1 MVRSIVL
8 FSPFPRGE
16 RQRKTNDFHY
26 LIIGEEVYWKTSPLT
41 PLDASNSLRVGKFAI
56 MVIGKIKT
64 WTPVA
69 IPQKALMP
77 STGGRERVAS
87 GKEMAWGLER
97 KLLGKKYQGGFPT
110 VCGLQL

>member
-56 MVIGKIKT
+56 MVIGINKDMNT
-64 WTPVA
+64 SGNTP
-69 IPQKALMP
+69 K
-77 STGGRERVAS
+77 RR
-87 GKEMAWGLER
+87 
-97 KLLGKKYQGGFPT
+97 
-110 VCGLQL
+110 